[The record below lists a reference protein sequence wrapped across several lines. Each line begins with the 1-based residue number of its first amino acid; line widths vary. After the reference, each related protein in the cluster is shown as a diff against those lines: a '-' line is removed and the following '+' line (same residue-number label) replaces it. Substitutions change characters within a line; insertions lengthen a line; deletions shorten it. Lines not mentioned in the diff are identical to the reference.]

1 MKTNGKTKTR
11 RVHVLSAPSTHW
23 GTHET
28 KAWAQIGPKSID
40 VVIQDPA
47 CLTTAPLEQMTRQ
60 EGTKV
65 VLRLTHRQIATWL
78 KEGVR

>member
-1 MKTNGKTKTR
+1 MRAKAKTR

-23 GTHET
+23 GTCET

-47 CLTTAPLEQMTRQ
+47 CLTTAPIEQMARR
-60 EGTKV
+60 EGTTV
-65 VLRLTHRQIATWL
+65 VLRLTHRQIAGWL
-78 KEGVR
+78 KEGAR